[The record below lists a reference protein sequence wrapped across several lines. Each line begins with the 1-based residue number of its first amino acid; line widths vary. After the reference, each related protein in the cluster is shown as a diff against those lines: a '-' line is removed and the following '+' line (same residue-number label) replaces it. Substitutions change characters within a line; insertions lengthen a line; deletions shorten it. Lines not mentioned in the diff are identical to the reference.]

1 MKKQKYVKPA
11 MQVVEVKQQP
21 QLLAG
26 SNGQATLQNYI
37 WVDELD
43 E

>member
-26 SNGQATLQNYI
+26 SNGQATLQNYY
-37 WVDELD
+37 WVEVGDE
-43 E
+43 